1 MDNKASREKAKA
13 RARVNNRASSRQRL
27 KVREKER
34 ARVRARAKVKGSRG
48 NHRNKA
54 SNRRRGKG
62 RARDKD
68 SNRLNRRSKVRE
80 KDRDAAVVRLRRT
93 KLSNRARSWLRPI
106 SRLNPLRKARRTLV
120 PDQAASA
127 LAILISE
134 SSSIQIPRGRK
145 VAEAKSQ
152 TVR

>member
-1 MDNKASREKAKA
+1 MNSRVNKARAK
-13 RARVNNRASSRQRL
+13 ARVNNRASNSQRL
-27 KVREKER
+27 KAREKER
-34 ARVRARAKVKGSRG
+34 ARVRAKAKVKGSPD
-48 NHRNKA
+48 NNRNKA

-106 SRLNPLRKARRTLV
+106 SRPNPLRKARRTLV
-120 PDQAASA
+120 PDRAVSA

-134 SSSIQIPRGRK
+134 SSSIQIPRARK

-152 TVR
+152 TAR